1 MHEIQIKN
9 LWYGIKKTEEKRQM
23 KIKKGV
29 SQRKTLW
36 DQKAKQIDEKSNNK
50 CLKKKRF
57 WKFPDD
63 ILTLRRYSL
72 EISVVTSSIQIAR
85 LFSKA

>member
-29 SQRKTLW
+29 SQRKTL
-36 DQKAKQIDEKSNNK
+36 
-50 CLKKKRF
+50 
-57 WKFPDD
+57 
-63 ILTLRRYSL
+63 
-72 EISVVTSSIQIAR
+72 
-85 LFSKA
+85 

>member
-1 MHEIQIKN
+1 MNKGNNNNNNWMHEIQIKN

-50 CLKKKRF
+50 FLRVYNSLSRRNIKTN
-57 WKFPDD
+57 WKCIF
-63 ILTLRRYSL
+63 
-72 EISVVTSSIQIAR
+72 
-85 LFSKA
+85 